1 VDTLT
6 EQPTEPQ
13 IGQTPVVPEPQEMQ
27 GQGQIS
33 YDQQE
38 RNNLTNAG
46 FSECAHPGCGFMH
59 APGLSLTQTCP
70 NCQTTP
76 EMADQMGNAQM
87 QMQMGPGGAT
97 RSGLTL
103 REQGD
108 IGEKLIQ
115 SLGYL
120 PGYGPI
126 TWWHSMAGGGQSP
139 LDGGTKDWGIEV
151 RAYNADNAALQ
162 FNIGADEK
170 ITKNQAAM
178 DAGYKGILGIL
189 VSLDFRRSLADIYV
203 REFSMTPDGVIRSG
217 PNKGKPKFGI
227 GFYRPRDNYRLLESV
242 PFDNPYLLPDSDAV
256 PETNNSHDEM
266 PF

>member
-1 VDTLT
+1 MDTL
-6 EQPTEPQ
+6 TEPQ
-13 IGQTPVVPEPQEMQ
+13 IGTPPTNPDPSQDFQ
-27 GQGQIS
+27 GTGQIS
-33 YDQQE
+33 YDQNE
-38 RNNLTNAG
+38 RNNLTDAG

-76 EMADQMGNAQM
+76 EMADQMGDAQM
-87 QMQMGPGGAT
+87 SMQMGPGGAT

-108 IGEKLIQ
+108 IGENLIQ

-120 PGYGPI
+120 PGYGPLA
-126 TWWHSMAGGGQSP
+126 WWHSMSGGGQSP
-139 LDGGTKDWGIEV
+139 LDGATKDWGIEV

-162 FNIGADEK
+162 FNVGPDEK
-170 ITKNQAAM
+170 ITKNAA
-178 DAGYKGILGIL
+178 AAEQGYKGILGIL

-203 REFSMTPDGVIRSG
+203 REFTLNEPWS
-217 PNKGKPKFGI
+217 NWHGKALTGI
-227 GFYRPRDNYRLLESV
+227 GFYRPRDNYRLLSEV
-242 PFDNPYLLPDSDAV
+242 PFDNPYTMPDSSAT
-256 PETNNSHDEM
+256 PEQNDSHEAI